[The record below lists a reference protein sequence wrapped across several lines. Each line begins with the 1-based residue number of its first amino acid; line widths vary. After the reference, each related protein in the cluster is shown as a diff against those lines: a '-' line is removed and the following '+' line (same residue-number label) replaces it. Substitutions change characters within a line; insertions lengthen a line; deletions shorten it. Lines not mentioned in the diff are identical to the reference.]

1 MNRKKQQLEPPVL
14 EVKNLTVNFVDQ
26 KVIKNIS
33 FSLYPGEIIG
43 IIGPNGSGKTTL
55 LNSISGFHDV
65 FGGHILAQ
73 KKDMTHMDSYMRAKK
88 YIGRSFQDVGV
99 FKEMTLEENL
109 VIVLES
115 ELKYPWWWMFS
126 SKRKKEMD
134 SLVTQSLKTV
144 GLLKHKKSLAGILSG
159 GQLRLLELARLQL
172 SSRPVLLIDEPTAGV
187 APVLRNNLSE
197 TIQNLSS
204 EHGRSIILV
213 EHDLKFLFT
222 IVNRVIVM
230 VDGEIYMDDTPAK
243 VQKDKKLQDL
253 YFGK

>member
-1 MNRKKQQLEPPVL
+1 MNRKKQQLDTPVL
-14 EVKNLTVNFVDQ
+14 EVKNLTVNFADQ

-55 LNSISGFHDV
+55 LNSISGFHDAE
-65 FGGHILAQ
+65 GGNIFVE
-73 KKDMTHMDSYMRAKK
+73 KEDITSMDSHRRARK

-126 SKRKKEMD
+126 FKRKKEMASFVD
-134 SLVTQSLKTV
+134 KSLKSV
-144 GLLKHKKSLAGILSG
+144 GLFKYKKSLAGILSG

-172 SSRPVLLIDEPTAGV
+172 SSRSVLLIDEPTAGV

-197 TIQNLSS
+197 TIQKLSS
-204 EHGRSIILV
+204 HHGRSIILV

-222 IVNRVIVM
+222 IVNRVIVL
-230 VDGEIYMDDTPAK
+230 VDGKIYMDNTPEK